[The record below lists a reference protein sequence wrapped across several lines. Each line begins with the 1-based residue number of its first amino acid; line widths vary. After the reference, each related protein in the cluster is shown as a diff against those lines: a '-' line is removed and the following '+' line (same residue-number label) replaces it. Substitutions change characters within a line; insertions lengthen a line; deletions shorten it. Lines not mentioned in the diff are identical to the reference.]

1 MAFELTLW
9 AVYVV
14 VIEEIGTNWA
24 VPNINV
30 ATSKTRNFLGP
41 VKDYSLP
48 LHSIEEHDESGRSW
62 FKHQNGKLSVY
73 EHPWN
78 YMDVLATGGNASLSA
93 PEWQLRNFRISVLR
107 KNPKFPSILYPNL
120 TRGPTWLCRAC
131 QGSRFGKVDPC
142 HQAAVDNEVFMPR
155 SCVKDWRASRTD
167 SSRLS

>member
-93 PEWQLRNFRISVLR
+93 ADDLNDNCEIFGFLYSEKIQNFR
-107 KNPKFPSILYPNL
+107 PSFIQ
-120 TRGPTWLCRAC
+120 TWPGAQCDYAEPA
-131 QGSRFGKVDPC
+131 K
-142 HQAAVDNEVFMPR
+142 AVDLAKWILVT
-155 SCVKDWRASRTD
+155 K
-167 SSRLS
+167 LQ